1 MFDRPPS
8 PRAKECSNME
18 NFMNRL
24 KKEIDRGVTIVGAK
38 SKELLETT
46 KIKSRISD
54 LNNQKQQSL
63 EEIGKLTYQM
73 FSNPN
78 YDGGTA
84 IQDKCR
90 FVAELEEEIQLK
102 EDELEKIRQAT
113 GESIHKTEGPAR
125 YWDVKPEDAEVG
137 PIIDITPTSA
147 DNKAKGPSPVPE
159 AVIAEVIAER
169 SPGPAAGA
177 ASQPEKP
184 TSEANPDAA
193 DAACQP
199 KKPTSEANP
208 SGTADAA
215 CQPEKTTSEANP
227 EPMAGA
233 ACQPEKTTSEA
244 NPDAAGAACQPE
256 KPTSKA
262 NPDAAGAACQPE
274 KPTSKANPDAAGAEC
289 QPEKITPEA
298 NPSGTADSDGTTP
311 SPVGPW
317 KMLCET
323 CFSIIDENSKFC
335 SNCGTRLK

>member
-1 MFDRPPS
+1 
-8 PRAKECSNME
+8 ME

-193 DAACQP
+193 GATCQP
-199 KKPTSEANP
+199 EKPTSEANP

-215 CQPEKTTSEANP
+215 CQPEKPTSEANP
-227 EPMAGA
+227 SGTA
-233 ACQPEKTTSEA
+233 
-244 NPDAAGAACQPE
+244 DAACQPE
-256 KPTSKA
+256 KPTS
-262 NPDAAGAACQPE
+262 
-274 KPTSKANPDAAGAEC
+274 
-289 QPEKITPEA
+289 EA